1 MYGSGAHQDMRP
13 LLSLPQRRCRFGGA
27 FGSAFSHEPAG
38 PVFSLDDIRP
48 DKYNDFRLL
57 QTFPMTLEEFSQKR
71 DVS

>member
-1 MYGSGAHQDMRP
+1 MVQ
-13 LLSLPQRRCRFGGA
+13 GGA
-27 FGSAFSHEPAG
+27 SGRAPCCHCPKGAAGSAGNSAFSHEPAE

>member
-1 MYGSGAHQDMRP
+1 MVQGGASGHAP
-13 LLSLPQRRCRFGGA
+13 LLSLLQRQCRFGGA
-27 FGSAFSHEPAG
+27 FGLTFSHEPAE

-48 DKYNDFRLL
+48 DQYNDFRLL

>member
-1 MYGSGAHQDMRP
+1 MVQGAHRDMRP
-13 LLSLPQRRCRFGGA
+13 CCHCLKSA
-27 FGSAFSHEPAG
+27 AGSAGNSAFFHEPAE

-71 DVS
+71 DIS

>member
-1 MYGSGAHQDMRP
+1 MVQGDASGHAP
-13 LLSLPQRRCRFGGA
+13 LAVIAPKAMQVRRA

>member
-1 MYGSGAHQDMRP
+1 MYGSRGASGHAP
-13 LLSLPQRRCRFGGA
+13 FLSLPQKRCRFGGA
-27 FGSAFSHEPAG
+27 FSHEPVE

-71 DVS
+71 DIS

>member
-1 MYGSGAHQDMRP
+1 MVQGGASGHAP
-13 LLSLPQRRCRFGGA
+13 LLSLPQKQCRFGGA
-27 FGSAFSHEPAG
+27 FGSAFSHEPAE

>member
-1 MYGSGAHQDMRP
+1 MYGSGGVSGHAP
-13 LLSLPQRRCRFGGA
+13 LAVIAPKALQVRRAFGG
-27 FGSAFSHEPAG
+27 AFSHEPAG

-57 QTFPMTLEEFSQKR
+57 QTFSMTLEEFPQKR

>member
-1 MYGSGAHQDMRP
+1 MVQGGRIGTRP
-13 LLSLPQRRCRFGGA
+13 LLSLPQRRYRFGGA
-27 FGSAFSHEPAG
+27 FGLAFSPEPAE

>member
-1 MYGSGAHQDMRP
+1 MVQGAHQDMRP
-13 LLSLPQRRCRFGGA
+13 LLSLPKKRFRFGG
-27 FGSAFSHEPAG
+27 AFSHEPAE

>member
-1 MYGSGAHQDMRP
+1 MVQGGASGHAP
-13 LLSLPQRRCRFGGA
+13 LAIIAPKRCRFGGA
-27 FGSAFSHEPAG
+27 FGLAFFHEPAD

>member
-1 MYGSGAHQDMRP
+1 MVQGAYRDMR
-13 LLSLPQRRCRFGGA
+13 SLAVIAPKALQVRRGVRLG
-27 FGSAFSHEPAG
+27 FSHEPAET
-38 PVFSLDDIRP
+38 VFSLDDIRP

>member
-1 MYGSGAHQDMRP
+1 MVQGAHRDMRP
-13 LLSLPQRRCRFGGA
+13 LLSLPQKRCRFGGS
-27 FGSAFSHEPAG
+27 FGLAFSHEPAE

>member
-1 MYGSGAHQDMRP
+1 MVQGAHRDAP
-13 LLSLPQRRCRFGGA
+13 LAVIVPKALQVRRGN
-27 FGSAFSHEPAG
+27 SAFSHEPAG

-48 DKYNDFRLL
+48 DKYNDFRLF

>member
-1 MYGSGAHQDMRP
+1 MYGSGGRIGTRP
-13 LLSLPQRRCRFGGA
+13 LLSLPQKQCRFGGA

-38 PVFSLDDIRP
+38 PVFSLDYIRP

>member
-1 MYGSGAHQDMRP
+1 MYGSGGRIGTCP
-13 LLSLPQRRCRFGGA
+13 LAVIVPKALQVRRELGLT
-27 FGSAFSHEPAG
+27 FSHEPAG

>member
-1 MYGSGAHQDMRP
+1 MVQGAHRDMRP
-13 LLSLPQRRCRFGGA
+13 LLSLPQKRCRFGG
-27 FGSAFSHEPAG
+27 AFSHEPAG

-57 QTFPMTLEEFSQKR
+57 QTFPMTLEEFPQKR

>member
-1 MYGSGAHQDMRP
+1 MVQGGRIRTCAPCCHCPKRQ
-13 LLSLPQRRCRFGGA
+13 CRFGGA
-27 FGSAFSHEPAG
+27 FGSAFSHEPAE